1 MRRILLEYGAAL
13 VDCPG
18 MTNGAAVIWQIVPR
32 ISDNPDGVTDY
43 AFNLANAL
51 WANHGLKTVFAPAE
65 PSQASR
71 KGEFEIAS
79 IADAGTLPAKS
90 AHVILHYVHYG
101 YQKRGLPFRLVP
113 ILRRVRETFGGR
125 LVVIF
130 HELFAIGP
138 PWKSEFWLQPLQ
150 KKIARDVARLTDA
163 RLVSSESMQQ
173 MLEGLVPGLDVVVH
187 PVPSAFGEPVI
198 DPAQLQARDNHRWV
212 ICGGTELIERSLR
225 SFLRISGEIPSNLLP
240 RNLVVLGGMENSRV
254 PPLLQR
260 LAAIQCQYY
269 PAVSPETAS
278 QILSTCA
285 FAWLDYFTTGTVN
298 PDLLLKSSSFANLCA
313 SAVVCVTPRVLSPIS
328 LENDLLPGPF
338 SIADDEVK
346 MPSANERPGIAG
358 GICDSYHRHAS
369 MATLSRVVA
378 EQLA

>member
-1 MRRILLEYGAAL
+1 
-13 VDCPG
+13 
-18 MTNGAAVIWQIVPR
+18 MTNGAAVVWQIVPR
-32 ISDNPDGVTDY
+32 VSDNPDGVSDY

-51 WANHGLKTVFAPAE
+51 WSNHGLKTVFAPAE

-90 AHVILHYVHYG
+90 AHVILHYVNYG
-101 YQKRGLPFRLVP
+101 YQKRGLPFWLVP

-225 SFLRISGEIPSNLLP
+225 SFLRITDEIPSNVLP
-240 RNLVVLGGMENSRV
+240 RNLVVLGGIENSRV
-254 PPLLQR
+254 WLLLQR
-260 LAAIQCQYY
+260 LAAIRYEYY

-285 FAWLDYFTTGTVN
+285 FAWLDYFTTRTAN
-298 PDLLLKSSSFANLCA
+298 PDLLLKSSSFANVCA
-313 SAVVCVTPRVLSPIS
+313 NAVVCVTPRALSAIS

-338 SIADDEVK
+338 SIRHGEVK
-346 MPSANERPGIAG
+346 MPSGDERPDIARA
-358 GICDSYHRHAS
+358 IYDWYHRHAS
-369 MATLSRVVA
+369 VATLSRVIA

>member
-1 MRRILLEYGAAL
+1 VVL
-13 VDCPG
+13 VNCRG
-18 MTNGAAVIWQIVPR
+18 MINGAGVVWQIVPR

-43 AFNLANAL
+43 AFNLANDL
-51 WANHGLKTVFAPAE
+51 WANLGLRTVFAPGE
-65 PSQASR
+65 PSQASK

-79 IADAGTLPAKS
+79 IADARTPPVKP
-90 AHVILHYVHYG
+90 AHVILHYVNYG
-101 YQKRGLPFRLVP
+101 YQKRGLPFWLIP

-130 HELFAIGP
+130 HELFATGP

-150 KKIARDVARLTDA
+150 KKIARNVARLTDA

-173 MLEGLVPGLDVVVH
+173 VLEGLVPGLDVVVH
-187 PVPSAFGEPVI
+187 PVPSPFGEPVI
-198 DPAQLQARDNHRWV
+198 DPAQLRTRDNHRWV

-225 SFLRISGEIPSNLLP
+225 SFLRLIDEIPSNVMP
-240 RNLVVLGGMENSRV
+240 RNLVVLGGMENPKVR
-254 PPLLQR
+254 PLLQT
-260 LAAIQCQYY
+260 LAAIQCEYY

-285 FAWLDYFTTGTVN
+285 FAWLDYFTTGTAN
-298 PDLLLKSSSFANLCA
+298 ADLLLKSSSFANVCA
-313 SAVVCVTPRVLSPIS
+313 HAVVCVTPRALSAIS

-338 SIADDEVK
+338 AITHGEVK
-346 MPSANERPGIAG
+346 MPSGNERPDIARA
-358 GICDSYHRHAS
+358 IYDWYHRHAS
-369 MATLSRVVA
+369 VAMLSRVIA

>member
-1 MRRILLEYGAAL
+1 
-13 VDCPG
+13 

-32 ISDNPDGVTDY
+32 ILDNPDGVTDY

-51 WANHGLKTVFAPAE
+51 WANHGLRTVFAPGK
-65 PSQASR
+65 PSQASK
-71 KGEFEIAS
+71 KGEFETAS
-79 IADAGTLPAKS
+79 ITDAGTPPAKP
-90 AHVILHYVHYG
+90 AHVILHYVNYG
-101 YQKRGLPFRLVP
+101 YQKRGLPFWLVP
-113 ILRRVRETFGGR
+113 ILCRVRETFEGR
-125 LVVIF
+125 LIVIF
-130 HELFAIGP
+130 HELFASGP

-150 KKIARDVARLTDA
+150 KKIARDIARLTDA

-173 MLEGLVPGLDVVVH
+173 MLEGLVPGLDVLVH

-198 DPAQLQARDNHRWV
+198 DSAQLRARDNHRWV

-225 SFLRISGEIPSNLLP
+225 SFLRITDEIPTTVLP

-313 SAVVCVTPRVLSPIS
+313 HAVVCIMPRVLSAIS

-338 SIADDEVK
+338 AIAHGDIK
-346 MPSANERPGIAG
+346 MPSGDERPGIAQA
-358 GICDSYHRHAS
+358 IYDWYHRHAS
-369 MATLSRVVA
+369 VATLSRVVA